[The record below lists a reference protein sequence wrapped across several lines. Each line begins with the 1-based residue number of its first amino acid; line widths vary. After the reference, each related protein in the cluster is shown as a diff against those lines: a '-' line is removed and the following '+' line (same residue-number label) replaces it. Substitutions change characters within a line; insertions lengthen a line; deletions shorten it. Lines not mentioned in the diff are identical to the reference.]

1 MWVSWGKVDIKMPKT
16 EKQKQSQKDYMKN
29 FSLVPVKMPKDLH
42 EQIKAAA
49 VKAGKPMNTWLL
61 DAIREKLE
69 RD

>member
-1 MWVSWGKVDIKMPKT
+1 MPKT
-16 EKQKQSQKDYMKN
+16 DKQKQSQKNYMQN

-61 DAIREKLE
+61 DTITAAL
-69 RD
+69 DQNQDD